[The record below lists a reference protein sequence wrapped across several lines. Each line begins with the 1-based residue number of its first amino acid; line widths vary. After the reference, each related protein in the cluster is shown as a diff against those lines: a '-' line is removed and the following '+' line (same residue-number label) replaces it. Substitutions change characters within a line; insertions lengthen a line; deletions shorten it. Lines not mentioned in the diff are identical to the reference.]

1 MKHITSLLVFLF
13 SLALLL
19 FASVITLQA
28 QALRYFEFDFRFP
41 YPDSLNVF
49 ASTSDS
55 AVLAAID
62 AQLALP
68 DSLRSQHINGP
79 ITHGTGDNN
88 VLYSWHFVPSAWSLA
103 DFSIEVCDGRPLE
116 DVEADTAYWIGTLG
130 QYCPWG
136 SFVKREV
143 LPNAIPTPQAPGQAL
158 QLLHTWGAS
167 TLILRNLGH
176 MRAVQVQGLY
186 DLQGRMCVALDAAVS
201 AGGSL
206 TVDVAALPSGVYL
219 LRYEVPGA
227 GPGGLRFVK

>member
-13 SLALLL
+13 SLALFL
-19 FASVITLQA
+19 FASVLTLQA
-28 QALRYFEFDFRFP
+28 QALRYFEFDFRSP
-41 YPDSLNVF
+41 YPDSLNIF

-62 AQLALP
+62 AQLAMP

-88 VLYSWHFVPSAWSLA
+88 VHYSWHFVPSAWALA

-116 DVEADTAYWIGTLG
+116 DVEADTAYWIGTIG

-136 SFVKREV
+136 SYVKREILPTALPQPHPAAQPLQV
-143 LPNAIPTPQAPGQAL
+143 LHA
-158 QLLHTWGAS
+158 WGAP
-167 TLILRNLGH
+167 TLVLRNGSTRHPVVL
-176 MRAVQVQGLY
+176 RGLY
-186 DLQGRMCVALDAAVS
+186 DLQGRRCMALEGQLL
-201 AGGSL
+201 AGGSRVL
-206 TVDVAALPSGVYL
+206 DVATLPSGVYL
-219 LRYEVPGA
+219 LWYEVPGV